1 MGKKKIVILG
11 GGTGIS
17 VVVKGL
23 KDLDV
28 DITAIINVSDDGSST
43 GKLRNEFVM
52 PAVGDIRQAIV
63 NLSDASDSVK
73 DLLNYR
79 FNTYSDLNGHPIG
92 NLLMVASYNMT
103 GSLGG
108 SIRLLSDLFQ
118 VRHKILP
125 LSEDYLTLMA
135 ETVDGE
141 IIEGESAIGN
151 SHKKYKRIFYKED
164 IHISG
169 EVINEIMSADL
180 IIFSIGSLYTSI
192 IPNLISSDVVSA
204 IDKSSAKI
212 LYVCNAMT
220 QYGETDDF
228 KASDHL
234 KVINSFLG
242 DKKLDAVVVTNSLI
256 PDAVIE
262 NYYRLERKNL
272 VCIDFPEL
280 MDMGV
285 YIIKDDL
292 LNVVNGMVRH
302 DSKKLAKVIY
312 DYLMRW
318 FDVFYNR
325 S

>member
-312 DYLMRW
+312 DYLMR
-318 FDVFYNR
+318 
-325 S
+325 

>member
-1 MGKKKIVILG
+1 MKRKKIVVLG

-23 KDLDV
+23 KDLEV
-28 DITAIINVSDDGSST
+28 ELTAIINVSDDGSST
-43 GKLRNEFVM
+43 GKLRNEFIM
-52 PAVGDIRQAIV
+52 PAVGDIRKAIV
-63 NLSDASDSVK
+63 NLSDASDQVK

-108 SIRLLSDLFQ
+108 SIRLLSDLFK
-118 VRHKILP
+118 VKHKILP

-135 ETVDGE
+135 ETTEGE
-141 IIEGESAIGN
+141 IIEGESTIGT

-164 IHISG
+164 IHVSE
-169 EVINEIMSADL
+169 EVLNEIKTADL

-192 IPNLISSDVVSA
+192 IPNLISKEVVEA
-204 IDKSSAKI
+204 IDNSNAKI
-212 LYVCNAMT
+212 MYVCNAMT

-234 KVINSFLG
+234 KTINSFLG
-242 DKKLDAVVVTNSLI
+242 DKKIDAIVVTNSLI
-256 PDAVIE
+256 PENVIE
-262 NYYRLERKNL
+262 NYKLERKNL
-272 VCIDFPEL
+272 VKIDFPEL
-280 MDMGV
+280 MEMGV

-292 LNVVNGMVRH
+292 LTIIDEMVRH
-302 DSKKLAKVIY
+302 DSKKLANVIY
-312 DYLMRW
+312 DYLMR
-318 FDVFYNR
+318 
-325 S
+325 